1 MNSNE
6 ELGLDLPGVDDHADV
21 IVVGAGITGLSTAL
35 MLLDSGRRVIVLEQD
50 VPGALASGRNTGKAS
65 LLQGSRLST
74 IRRHHPA
81 RLVRAYVDGNRA
93 GQQWLR
99 RTCERAGVQLREAT
113 AYSYAQSA
121 DGLDIVDAE
130 VRAAREAGLAA
141 RRVDRVDDAVPFPI
155 VGAAA
160 LDGQYALDPAELMRG
175 LADQVVERGGS
186 LVSGVRALGVR
197 ASDPVQVRTSAGVL
211 TARQVLIATG
221 APVLNRGLYWAKT
234 TGSRSLLLSFPSP
247 GPDAMPDG
255 LYLSVDSPGRSI
267 RSAVWGG
274 EPRLIVGGGGHTV
287 GRADSTQRLVEEIAA
302 WTRMWWPGV
311 GEPEHWA
318 AQDYQS
324 HNLVPFVGRMPR
336 GRGRVWF
343 ATGFAKW
350 GLTNGTSAA
359 IRIAHEML
367 GARRPDWANV
377 IGSRFSMPSDF
388 ARGVSENA
396 KVGAA
401 AARGWAGALLGPD
414 LGEADAARP
423 APSVDTSS
431 ASGQPRQSSPSSP
444 SGPSARGARA
454 VPGEGEGVVGRQGL
468 RPVGVSTVG
477 GETCAVSAVCTH
489 LGGVL
494 NWNDAELTWDC
505 PLHASRFD
513 HRGRRIEGPALHDLE
528 RLPGLETASAP
539 PTEVGAAASE

>member
-74 IRRHHPA
+74 IRRNHPA

-121 DGLDIVDAE
+121 DGLDAVDAE

-155 VGAAA
+155 AGAAA

-211 TARQVLIATG
+211 TAGQVLIATG
-221 APVLNRGLYWAKT
+221 APILGRGLYWAKT
-234 TGSRSLLLSFPSP
+234 SGSRSLLLSFAPPP
-247 GPDAMPDG
+247 GPAELPDG

-274 EPRLIVGGGGHTV
+274 EARLIVGGGGHPV
-287 GRADSTQRLVEEIAA
+287 GREESSQRLVDEIAD
-302 WTRMWWPGV
+302 WTRTWWPGV
-311 GEPEHWA
+311 GEPDHWA
-318 AQDYQS
+318 AQDYES
-324 HNLVPFVGRMPR
+324 HNRVPFVGRMPR

-343 ATGFAKW
+343 ATGYAKW

-377 IGSRFSMPSDF
+377 IGSRFSMPVDF

-396 KVGAA
+396 RVGAA

-414 LGEADAARP
+414 LGQADAARP
-423 APSVDTSS
+423 AGPVDASVS
-431 ASGQPRQSSPSSP
+431 SSPSSQPRP
-444 SGPSARGARA
+444 SSPSARA
-454 VPGEGEGVVGRQGL
+454 VRPLPREGQGVVGRQGL
-468 RPVGVSTVG
+468 RPVAVSTVG

-528 RLPGLETASAP
+528 RLPGLETGAVAP
-539 PTEVGAAASE
+539 PETGGVAVHG